1 MLVHWLKN
9 HLGDENMGQ
18 KLKLFTKE
26 CEQGNDT
33 AMLAISN
40 ISALARGYACADDT
54 DPLSLR
60 SDLVRKMKALRQSN
74 KPSKRLN
81 QWTTIYG
88 LRTADSLF
96 SFGMPPPK
104 PPKSDTTESK
114 KPSSSLS
121 SYMISPP
128 APAPSKKRKPST
140 QARPVAPSDLRTP
153 FAPDPSMPSSNKR
166 TPAPPVAASDLRNL
180 FGVSPSVAPSNKRTP
195 SPPTPPVAPSNK
207 RKAGAS
213 STVTGVPAKRRQVA
227 DPPKEETSSWCFST
241 WWGKK
246 KDLDVARESMEKL
259 QGELEKA
266 RANVQDI
273 KHEIRVLE
281 KRK

>member
-1 MLVHWLKN
+1 
-9 HLGDENMGQ
+9 MGQ
-18 KLKLFTKE
+18 KLKLFEKE

-40 ISALARGYACADDT
+40 INALARGYACAEDT
-54 DPLSLR
+54 DPLQLR

-121 SYMISPP
+121 SYMISSPTP
-128 APAPSKKRKPST
+128 VPSKKRKPST
-140 QARPVAPSDLRTP
+140 QARSVAPSDLRAP
-153 FAPDPSMPSSNKR
+153 FAPATSMPSSNKR
-166 TPAPPVAASDLRNL
+166 TPAPPVAPSDLRNP
-180 FGVSPSVAPSNKRTP
+180 FGLSPSAAPSNKRTP
-195 SPPTPPVAPSNK
+195 SPPVPSNK

-213 STVTGVPAKRRQVA
+213 STVTDVPAKRRQVA

-246 KDLDVARESMEKL
+246 KDLDVARESMGRL
-259 QGELEKA
+259 
-266 RANVQDI
+266 
-273 KHEIRVLE
+273 
-281 KRK
+281 